1 MDSFFIADC
10 QLEPEIEISDFVNT
24 PGCRQKGTH
33 NETVGMSRETPKLKN
48 TETPSLGECN
58 IEDFTAR
65 VLTIKAFFTKEIY
78 ELKRRR

>member
-10 QLEPEIEISDFVNT
+10 ELEPEIEISRIVNT

-48 TETPSLGECN
+48 TETPSLGGCN

-65 VLTIKAFFTKEIY
+65 VLTIKEFFTKEIH